1 MADTPDMPFPP
12 EPGEAVTHPRPGRGR
27 GLLRL
32 LLMLIAALGG
42 LALSSTHAHAAETT
56 NYGIRPA
63 QSADHFQL
71 ELAPG
76 AAALDTAI
84 VSNRSG
90 KEMTF
95 KVYAAD
101 ALTTDQGG
109 FALRARDEPQSGV
122 GQWVKLPVDTVT
134 ISAGAQ
140 QEVPF
145 RLSLPADASP
155 GDYAGGLIL
164 EAPPR
169 EGTPGEVANQTAVQL
184 NVVERVG
191 VRLYLKVSGTAR
203 AELTTGRLSTT
214 DENGA
219 IGFTLPITNTGNVIL
234 KPAVAGTVRARV
246 GGNHEVTFRQVES
259 LLPGQTA
266 TVRGTWQDPPN
277 VLWGSLEAV
286 VQHEGG
292 TAGAQAD
299 LRRVPWIPA
308 VIIAVTSLLVLWTIL
323 RGVRTVR
330 QARRMLRQP
339 PVPRGAAPS
348 SDPVPV
354 QGGRTPLAAGRGRH
368 RRV

>member
-84 VSNRSG
+84 ASNRSG

-155 GDYAGGLIL
+155 GDYAGG
-164 EAPPR
+164 
-169 EGTPGEVANQTAVQL
+169 
-184 NVVERVG
+184 
-191 VRLYLKVSGTAR
+191 
-203 AELTTGRLSTT
+203 
-214 DENGA
+214 
-219 IGFTLPITNTGNVIL
+219 
-234 KPAVAGTVRARV
+234 
-246 GGNHEVTFRQVES
+246 
-259 LLPGQTA
+259 
-266 TVRGTWQDPPN
+266 
-277 VLWGSLEAV
+277 
-286 VQHEGG
+286 
-292 TAGAQAD
+292 
-299 LRRVPWIPA
+299 
-308 VIIAVTSLLVLWTIL
+308 
-323 RGVRTVR
+323 
-330 QARRMLRQP
+330 
-339 PVPRGAAPS
+339 PS
-348 SDPVPV
+348 W
-354 QGGRTPLAAGRGRH
+354 RH
-368 RRV
+368 RHAKEHPERSRTRPPFSSTSWSGSVCASTSRSPALRALS